1 MYLLYYYI
9 YLLYLGKAVCIV
21 DGVHHK
27 PTTKAHCGSDTA
39 HLLAAPGRLGVQ
51 DTHDQRG
58 RESLVRYNA
67 IHKEAAVH
75 FLHHIKHFIEKP
87 PISPKLETLPR
98 SSSFNHMTP
107 GFQLNMCRR
116 RERETSLSC
125 QALGYSC
132 LHTFISIYLSI
143 YPSVRPSIHTYLY
156 LSISINIYLNLSIS
170 IYINLAIYLSIS
182 FYLYLSLSIS
192 IYIYLCLSMSI
203 YIYLYL
209 SISIY

>member
-1 MYLLYYYI
+1 M
-9 YLLYLGKAVCIV
+9 
-21 DGVHHK
+21 
-27 PTTKAHCGSDTA
+27 
-39 HLLAAPGRLGVQ
+39 
-51 DTHDQRG
+51 
-58 RESLVRYNA
+58 RYNV
-67 IHKEAAVH
+67 IHKEAAFH

-132 LHTFISIYLSI
+132 LQTFISICLSVC
-143 YPSVRPSIHTYLY
+143 PSVRPSVHPSIH
-156 LSISINIYLNLSIS
+156 IY
-170 IYINLAIYLSIS
+170 IYLSLSI
-182 FYLYLSLSIS
+182 YLYLSLSIS
-192 IYIYLCLSMSI
+192 IYLYLSLSISISI

-209 SISIY
+209 YLSISIHIYPYLSISIHIYPYLSISIYIYIYLYHRHRSMYR